1 MVKRLVLMCS
11 AMAACL
17 PLSGCMVMGYSNR
30 GGFFFWPGGIGLL
43 VLIAVVFLLLRR
55 R

>member
-1 MVKRLVLMCS
+1 MKRLVLVGC

-17 PLSGCMVMGYSNR
+17 PLSGCMVMGYSSR
-30 GGFFFWPGGIGLL
+30 GGFFFWPGGLGLL
-43 VLIAVVFLLLRR
+43 VIIAVVYLLLRR